1 MCNLA
6 CPRRKSAFR
15 LGDEKSVRLQYP
27 FIRLQPL
34 KLHREYAA
42 ISLKPPCQRLEPGK
56 ILLFILAFAETI
68 KMLGCGIIRDSDV
81 GSLRIAPTQPNCQVS
96 SEVRQGR
103 RADNFCQC
111 ANPVLQ
117 EKMRLRHSLSY
128 NSIPIS
134 NLICHQQTF
143 AVHVGESA
151 LRPVC

>member
-6 CPRRKSAFR
+6 CPRRKSAFC

-42 ISLKPPCQRLEPGK
+42 NSLKPPCQRLEPSK
-56 ILLFILAFAETI
+56 VLLFILAFAETV
-68 KMLGCGIIRDSDV
+68 KMLGCGVIRDGDV
-81 GSLRIAPTQPNCQVS
+81 GSLRIAPMQPYGQIG

-103 RADNFCQC
+103 SANNFRQS
-111 ANPVLQ
+111 ANAVLQ
-117 EKMRLRHSLSY
+117 EEMRLRHCLPHDSV
-128 NSIPIS
+128 PVS

-143 AVHVGESA
+143 AVHIGEGA
-151 LRPVC
+151 LRLTC